1 MINRICR
8 SKSLRYACKGA
19 MIYALFGI
27 AWIYCSDAVLATLA
41 SDVEALTTL
50 QTYKGALF
58 IVLTAGLVFWL
69 LRRYG
74 LAVAVHHRDRERSE
88 ASLEMLFSALPV
100 GVGTA
105 RGRILTSLNGRMSEM
120 TGYAPEECIGQPVR
134 SLYVDDAEYE
144 RVGEEVYRAMA
155 RGGSCFLDVRW
166 RRKDGREIDVLLGV
180 AMASEGAGPTDIVF
194 SAMDVTQSHEQE
206 ALYRLLFQEAYEG
219 LFLMD
224 DTAFVDCNTRA
235 RDMYGVAHEDL
246 VGASPLDYSPEFQ
259 PGGEKSA
266 EAAGRYMAA
275 ALGGEPQVFGWRHLR
290 GDGTPFDAEVSLNRL
305 GLGGKP
311 YLLAIVRD
319 VTARLNDEAA
329 RRKSESITRV
339 LYEVTNAVGSARGI
353 DELYAAIHASL
364 SEHIDATNFY
374 IALVD
379 EERDGLD
386 YPLFFDEYD
395 PPYPLENISDPSI
408 RSLTL
413 EVLRS
418 GRPLLVGDDGDG
430 DSVGW
435 DRFGPE
441 DFVGTRPAVWLGVPL
456 AVGGKVIG
464 AMAVQHYSDPRKY
477 GPDDRA
483 LLVAVS
489 EQVAMAIDRKRAL
502 DALRASEDS
511 LSSLF
516 QVLPTGI
523 GVVQNR
529 VLIEAND
536 RYCEIFGYEHD
547 EMIGMNARDLY
558 VSEEEFLRCGEEI
571 YGPIKEHGVGSTE
584 GHMVRK
590 DGREIYVLI
599 KSALLS
605 DGGDAPTYTSSV
617 LDITDRK
624 LALEALKA
632 NEDYLSSI
640 FRAAPAGISVVKGRT
655 MTAVNDRF
663 GEIFGYQPDEL
674 VGRNARMLYSSK
686 EEFERCGREYYE
698 ALKSQETCS
707 VEAQGRHKDGSDL
720 HLLVNATVLQRGGE
734 EMVATFCVL
743 DVTELKRTL
752 EALHKSEESLSSIFR
767 AVPTGIGVFEGRR
780 FLAANERFC
789 EMLGYEEDELL
800 GRDTRLL
807 YVSDEEYRRCG
818 QEIYGQIKESG
829 RCSVET
835 HMVRKD
841 GRDIHILVNGSPLSP
856 GGDDKAITA
865 SILDIT
871 DRKRALDELSKSE
884 EKFRRLVEDIGDRFC
899 LFRHTTQD
907 EMTYLSPGFEGMFGV
922 PLSKALNRDWR
933 AALDWTP
940 HSIELAERQS
950 RALRSGEVV
959 TATFE
964 MDYRRTDGA
973 LRTVEITEHL
983 ALDEGGASLG
993 VEGIIVEITDRKR
1006 AEEALRTNHD
1016 KLEEMV
1022 RERTGELSDSNAEL
1036 QRLIE
1041 ESDNRS
1047 VQAAVLNDMGELL
1060 QACETEEE
1068 TYRVVGGVC
1077 AKLFPEDAG
1086 CIGILDDDDWSIKV
1100 VAQWGGAGDCRSEF
1114 AHNDC
1119 WAIRRGKAHL
1129 VLDPGVDPL
1138 CNHVAAPPECGTLCV
1153 PMGAQGRVLGMAHM
1167 RLGAGLKVLKERERR
1182 RLAIERQI
1190 LLSGVVERY
1199 APSLVNLRLRETLR
1213 EQSIRDR
1220 LTGLFNRR
1228 HMEEA
1233 LRRELARARR
1243 RGFALGV
1250 VMIDVDHFKRF
1261 NDAYGHDTGDAVL
1274 RELGRFLMDSVRT
1287 EDIPC
1292 RYGGEEL
1299 LLILPEGGLE
1309 QCAARAEDIRK
1320 GIETEVAVF
1329 HEGKRLNVTAS
1340 LGVAAFPLHGGDV
1353 DTLLAGADAA
1363 LYVAKEGGRNR
1374 VVCHTP

>member
-1 MINRICR
+1 MKYRLCR
-8 SKSLRYACKGA
+8 SKPLWYACKGA

-27 AWIYCSDAVLATLA
+27 LWIYCSDAVLATLA
-41 SDVEALTTL
+41 ADVEALTTL
-50 QTYKGALF
+50 QTYKGAVF
-58 IVLTAGLVFWL
+58 IVVTAGLVFWL

-105 RGRILTSLNGRMSEM
+105 KGRILTSLNGRMSEM

-134 SLYVDDAEYE
+134 RLYVDDAEYE
-144 RVGEEVYRAMA
+144 RVGEEVYRATA

-166 RRKDGREIDVLLGV
+166 RRKDGRVIDVLLG
-180 AMASEGAGPTDIVF
+180 ASMATEGGEPTDIVF
-194 SAMDVTQSHEQE
+194 SAMDVTQSREQE

-224 DTAFVDCNTRA
+224 DTSFVDCNARA
-235 RDMYGVAHEDL
+235 REMYGVTLGGL

-259 PGGEKSA
+259 PGGERSA

-275 ALGGEPQVFGWRHLR
+275 ALGGEPQVFEWRHLR

-339 LYEVTNAVGSARGI
+339 LYEVTNAVGSARDI

-364 SEHIDATNFY
+364 SAHIDATNFY

-379 EERDGLD
+379 EERDALD
-386 YPLFFDEYD
+386 YPLFFDQYD
-395 PPYPLENISDPSI
+395 PPYPLENISDPGI

-418 GRPLLVGDDGDG
+418 GKPLLVGSDDDG

-435 DRFGPE
+435 DRFGPG

-477 GPDDRA
+477 GPDDKA
-483 LLVAVS
+483 LLISVS
-489 EQVAMAIDRKRAL
+489 EQVALAIDRKRAL

-516 QVLPTGI
+516 KVLPTGV
-523 GVVQNR
+523 GMVQNR
-529 VLIEAND
+529 VVVEAND

-547 EMIGMNARDLY
+547 EIIGMPARDLY

-571 YGPIKEHGVGSTE
+571 YGPIKEHGAGSTE

-605 DGGDAPTYTSSV
+605 DEGDAPTYTSSV

-632 NEDYLSSI
+632 NEDYLNSI

-674 VGRNARMLYSSK
+674 VGRNAQMLYSSD

-707 VEAQGRHKDGSDL
+707 VEAQGRHKDGSGL
-720 HLLVNATVLQRGGE
+720 HLLVNATVLERGGE

-767 AVPTGIGVFEGRR
+767 AVPTGIGVFEEGR

-807 YVSDEEYRRCG
+807 YVSDEEHRRCG
-818 QEIYGQIKESG
+818 REIYGQIKESG
-829 RCSVET
+829 RCSVEA

-856 GGDDKAITA
+856 GGDDGAITA

-871 DRKRALDELSKSE
+871 DRKRA
-884 EKFRRLVEDIGDRFC
+884 
-899 LFRHTTQD
+899 
-907 EMTYLSPGFEGMFGV
+907 
-922 PLSKALNRDWR
+922 
-933 AALDWTP
+933 
-940 HSIELAERQS
+940 
-950 RALRSGEVV
+950 
-959 TATFE
+959 
-964 MDYRRTDGA
+964 
-973 LRTVEITEHL
+973 
-983 ALDEGGASLG
+983 
-993 VEGIIVEITDRKR
+993 
-1006 AEEALRTNHD
+1006 EEALRTNHAE
-1016 KLEEMV
+1016 LEEMV

-1041 ESDNRS
+1041 ESENRS
-1047 VQAAVLNDMGELL
+1047 LQAAVLNDMGELL

-1077 AKLFPEDAG
+1077 AKLFPDDSG

-1100 VAQWGGAGDCRSEF
+1100 VGQWGGAGDCRSEF

-1138 CNHVAAPPECGTLCV
+1138 CNHVAAPPKCGTLCV

-1167 RLGAGLKVLKERERR
+1167 RLDPGLKELKERERR
-1182 RLAIERQI
+1182 RLATERQI

-1243 RGFALGV
+1243 RGLSLGV
-1250 VMIDVDHFKRF
+1250 VMIDVDHFKSF
-1261 NDAYGHDTGDAVL
+1261 NDTYGHDTGDAVL
-1274 RELGRFLMDSVRT
+1274 RELGRFLMDSVRV

-1299 LLILPEGGLE
+1299 LLILPEGGLD
-1309 QCAARAEDIRK
+1309 QCAARAEDIRR

-1329 HEGKRLNVTAS
+1329 HEGKRLHVTAS
-1340 LGVAAFPLHGGDV
+1340 LGVASFPLHGDDA

-1374 VVCHTP
+1374 VVCHAP